1 MQASLNISAI
11 KNVPDIVPGDRI
23 NNIIGDCLEKD
34 IVKLENGDIISIAH
48 KIFSKAEGAIINL
61 RDVVPSQE
69 AENYAKKLEEKLE
82 KKKLREAKQEEV
94 QRRREERHRIKLEKE
109 KQKEPPQL
117 GKRQPSQP
125 QQQQCLSS
133 WK

>member
-69 AENYAKKLEEKLE
+69 AENYAKKLN
-82 KKKLREAKQEEV
+82 
-94 QRRREERHRIKLEKE
+94 
-109 KQKEPPQL
+109 
-117 GKRQPSQP
+117 
-125 QQQQCLSS
+125 C
-133 WK
+133 